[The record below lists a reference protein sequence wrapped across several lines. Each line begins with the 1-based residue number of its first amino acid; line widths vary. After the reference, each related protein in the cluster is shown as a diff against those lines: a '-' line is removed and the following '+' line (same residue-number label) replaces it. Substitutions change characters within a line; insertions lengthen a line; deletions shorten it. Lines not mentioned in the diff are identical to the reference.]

1 MNDDDLRV
9 LRSRVQWV
17 LSLIDRAGG
26 EQAAQE
32 GNAGLLA
39 LQAGAQLHAIG
50 AMFDRSGREVDREA
64 RSAIEG
70 AAI

>member
-1 MNDDDLRV
+1 MNDDDLKL
-9 LRSRVQWV
+9 LRGRVQTV
-17 LSLIDRAGG
+17 LALIDRAGS

-50 AMFDRSGREVDREA
+50 AMFDRAGREIGPAVERA
-64 RSAIEG
+64 VK
-70 AAI
+70 